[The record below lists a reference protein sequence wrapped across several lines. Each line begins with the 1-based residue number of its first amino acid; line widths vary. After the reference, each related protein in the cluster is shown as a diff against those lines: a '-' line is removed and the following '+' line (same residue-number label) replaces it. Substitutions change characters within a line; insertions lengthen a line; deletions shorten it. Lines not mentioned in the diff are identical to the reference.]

1 MGKRKKEHR
10 KKVQARNQRL
20 QKEEATLMN
29 MFKKLQEMGDVDL
42 NKTNEPISNFE
53 NKEKENKI
61 ES

>member
-20 QKEEATLMN
+20 QKEETVLMN

-42 NKTNEPISNFE
+42 GKIEESPNDFE
-53 NKEKENKI
+53 NKEEKKI

>member
-20 QKEEATLMN
+20 QKEEFALMN

-42 NKTNEPISNFE
+42 GKIEESPNDFE
-53 NKEKENKI
+53 NEEEKKI

>member
-20 QKEEATLMN
+20 QKEETALMN

-42 NKTNEPISNFE
+42 GKIEESPNDFE
-53 NKEKENKI
+53 NKEENKI
-61 ES
+61 EQ

>member
-20 QKEEATLMN
+20 QKEETALMN

-42 NKTNEPISNFE
+42 GKIEESPNDFE
-53 NKEKENKI
+53 NKEEKKI